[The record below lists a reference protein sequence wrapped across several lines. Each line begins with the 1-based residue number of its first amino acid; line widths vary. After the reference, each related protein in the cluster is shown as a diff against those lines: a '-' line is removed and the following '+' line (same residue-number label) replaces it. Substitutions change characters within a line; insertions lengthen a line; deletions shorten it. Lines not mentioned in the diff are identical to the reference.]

1 MKKVIFFIFLI
12 VCIPLA
18 LPAIALEVKISGDR
32 FTLHAEQ
39 VPLKDILQRLA
50 DRGIKIYIDPQLNPR
65 ITASF
70 KDREIQRGLE
80 SILKSLNHVLIWKS
94 IEGPFGSLTRLEEI
108 HVFRPGKKELI
119 QSLTARSR
127 EIGKNP
133 KDGSLFV
140 KNEIL
145 LRLTNGIKL
154 SDFKRF
160 LQEIGGIVVDSNE
173 VVGVFRIIL
182 PDESDV
188 LGLIK
193 RIKDYPV
200 VAKAEPNYVYPIPHP
215 YKNSDT
221 SGYPEDMPNDPLPE
235 GAVPVAVIDT
245 GLSQNA
251 GLDRYVI
258 TSLDSLYPEEPISDS
273 LGHGTQMAMVAAGI
287 IKPVGVSK
295 NLTSFNPIIP
305 IRAFDDN
312 GQISNYD
319 LMKSINFAIYNG
331 AKVMSL
337 SWGSET
343 SSNFLKDNLDYAASK
358 GMIIVASAGNEPTGE
373 NVYPAAYG
381 SVIGVGALN
390 SEGKIWEK
398 SNYGDFVTV
407 YAPGIASFPI
417 GYEGD
422 PGTYAGT
429 SISTAFIANLIA
441 SYVSKNPNATISEIL
456 ASLGE
461 QESMEQNVNTN

>member
-145 LRLTNGIKL
+145 LRLKNGIKL
-154 SDFKRF
+154 TDFKKF
-160 LQEIGGIVVDSNE
+160 LQETGGIVVDNNE
-173 VVGVFRIIL
+173 AVGVFRIIL
-182 PDESDV
+182 PEGSDV
-188 LGLIK
+188 LDLIG
-193 RIKDYPV
+193 RIRNYPGI
-200 VAKAEPNYVYPIPHP
+200 AKAEPNYVYPIPP
-215 YKNSDT
+215 PFKNPDISA
-221 SGYPEDMPNDPLPE
+221 YPEETFNHQLPE

-245 GLSQNA
+245 GLAQDS
-251 GLDRYVI
+251 GLEGYVL
-258 TSLDSLYPEEPISDS
+258 TSFDSLYPEEPISDP
-273 LGHGTQMAMVAAGI
+273 LGHGTQMSMVAAGV
-287 IKPVGVSK
+287 IKPTGVSENIK
-295 NLTSFNPIIP
+295 SYNPVIP
-305 IRAFDDN
+305 IRAFDEN
-312 GQISNYD
+312 GYISNFD
-319 LMKSINFAIYNG
+319 FMESIDFALKNG

-343 SSNFLKDNLDYAASK
+343 GNDFLKDNLDYAASK
-358 GMIIVASAGNEPTGE
+358 GMIIVASAGNEPTGK
-373 NVYPAAYG
+373 NVYPAAYRT
-381 SVIGVGALN
+381 VIGVGALN
-390 SEGKIWEK
+390 TEGKIWEK
-398 SNYGDFVTV
+398 SNYGDSVTI
-407 YAPGIASFPI
+407 YAPGFASFPI
-417 GYEGD
+417 GYKGD

-429 SISTAFIANLIA
+429 SISTAFVANLIA
-441 SYVSKNPNATISEIL
+441 NYLSKNPGATISEIIT
-456 ASLGE
+456 SLGK
-461 QESMEQNVNTN
+461 QESTE